1 MDQQAKHQ
9 QAAEAVKCEITLERG
24 QYDLERHLERSAH
37 RVTAQRLQTKQTV
50 VSPGYFDSMYHW
62 ADYICERFKFEE
74 LEVAVDC
81 IEMVLRNGDGSI
93 FAEAEIYS
101 RRVLWDVDEIEAA
114 FAAVSAQTA
123 TFTLTLTAG
132 IQPDFDKV
140 KMPPGMEHLLEF
152 NEQDECALPQDQ
164 EDTLQ
169 ELVAR
174 SEMIWVEV
182 VNVAQHDQ
190 HPSIRHY
197 LDVYGAKAPDL
208 YGLSPESRDTE
219 VYTTPANDIMS
230 TEGAHPTASLSTN
243 RSNTAQSHSAH
254 SFQLDLPFR
263 HSG

>member
-37 RVTAQRLQTKQTV
+37 RVAAQRLQTKQAV

-123 TFTLTLTAG
+123 TFTLTLIAG
-132 IQPDFDKV
+132 CRPAPEEV
-140 KMPPGMEHLLEF
+140 TMPPGMEHLLEF
-152 NEQDECALPQDQ
+152 NEQDEVALPQGQ
-164 EDTLQ
+164 EVTLQ
-169 ELVAR
+169 DLVVR
-174 SEMIWVEV
+174 SEMIWIEG
-182 VNVAQHDQ
+182 VNVAQY
-190 HPSIRHY
+190 PSKRQY
-197 LDVYGAKAPDL
+197 LDIYGAKAPDL
-208 YGLSPESRDTE
+208 SGMSVEFQDTE
-219 VYTTPANDIMS
+219 VYTTPTNDTMS
-230 TEGAHPTASLSTN
+230 TEGATPTASPSAN
-243 RSNTAQSHSAH
+243 QSNTAQPHSEH